1 MLKSRKPSFLRI
13 VTVLTGVIVVNVPIF
28 LAASSIA
35 NQSSI
40 DVIVYSSLAGV
51 ISAFLIATIVEW
63 SVHRFA
69 MHKGHRLPLI
79 QIATELHHKAHHWV
93 HVPPD
98 RYLHSGQINRPSV
111 FAADKTKLC
120 QTTLTRVLTT
130 ASHSAFYSLITAP
143 IIFFAWLVT
152 TNIWFT
158 ALMAATSVVFI
169 YLFIRI
175 HDAVHHTGMSRLEYF
190 RWFWFLDHHHY
201 IHHIDNDANT
211 NFLLPLGDL
220 LMGTLRL
227 ELTKEESAKW
237 PSYDKARS
245 IIIDDKN

>member
-1 MLKSRKPSFLRI
+1 MLKSTKPSFLRI
-13 VTVLTGVIVVNVPIF
+13 FTVLTGVIVVNVPIF
-28 LAASSIA
+28 LVASSIA
-35 NQSSI
+35 NQSSTN
-40 DVIVYSSLAGV
+40 VIVFSSLSGV

-63 SVHRFA
+63 SVHRYA
-69 MHKGHRLPLI
+69 MHKGNRLPLI
-79 QIATELHHKAHHWV
+79 RIATELPHMAHHWV

-98 RYLHSGQINRPSV
+98 RYLHSGHINRPSV
-111 FAADKTKLC
+111 FAANKTKLC

-130 ASHSAFYSLITAP
+130 ASHAAFYSLITAP
-143 IIFFAWLVT
+143 IILFAWLAT
-152 TNIWFT
+152 ANIWFT
-158 ALMAATSVVFI
+158 AFMATAAAVFI

-175 HDAVHHTGMSRLEYF
+175 HDAVHHPGMSRLEYF

-227 ELTKEESAKW
+227 ELTKVESAKW
-237 PSYDKARS
+237 PSYGEARS
-245 IIIDDKN
+245 KIIDDKN